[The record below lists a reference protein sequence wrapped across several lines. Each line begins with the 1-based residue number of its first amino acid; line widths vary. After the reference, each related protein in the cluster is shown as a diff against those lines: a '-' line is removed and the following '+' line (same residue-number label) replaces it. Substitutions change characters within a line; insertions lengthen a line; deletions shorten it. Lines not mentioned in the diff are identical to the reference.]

1 MASIFNCET
10 DLPRVSSPWL
20 ASLASS
26 PRVSQ
31 CHTPASVASSNSTV
45 ESQDGTHPV
54 LLSEYSITKLA
65 AEPQMGPTEYKL
77 HLLLRPR
84 RQFKTMST
92 YQHGAKYT
100 KQKDGTYTPA
110 LASSNQSR
118 QDRLQ
123 HLTTQLLWRLQQ
135 SSPQHT
141 GISSDTVIPRL
152 PSDDADLDRVVPP
165 EKLPPGLEESRG
177 ALYEIGV
184 SDDGTLVG
192 LTKDEMD
199 ESIKTLRTMA
209 TSLRCKVEVLR
220 MIIVGDCEWTDPS
233 DPLDVKSGKLWVA
246 EAFVTPG
253 LNSGDTPWISWGND
267 LGASGC
273 SKTDQLR
280 VTLTGP
286 TTSGKSTLLGT
297 LTTGTLDNGRGMSR
311 QSLLKHRHEVE
322 SGMTSTVAQELIG
335 YKKGTIIN
343 YQSHYNDGSWGEI
356 HELSKDGR
364 LVFVSDSA
372 GHPRYRRTTLR
383 GLVGWAPHWTV
394 LCVAA
399 DYGESCGWPLSGE
412 NTLGPD
418 LALAHLELCLKLQS
432 PLAVVITKLD
442 KASKPSLQRTLG
454 KILTAIKT
462 TGRMPRIIQPDQ
474 TCHATLTQIPAADDV
489 RVKAVTDA
497 IARSKDFVK
506 TVPIL
511 LTSAVKGQGIG
522 MMHSLL
528 QNLPMPPVPRSKDLI
543 GDALNPEQPSSVFH
557 IDDVFNVPVSYAS
570 KPDSA
575 DDQHNATGTVVS
587 GYLRF
592 GTLQVNDEIV
602 IGPFPCE
609 DDDDSDTAA
618 KKAQDPQDQPS
629 SGDMGLSV
637 SHPASSEL
645 ARIALGNSVFASH
658 VESKW
663 YTARIASIRNLRL
676 PVAKLL
682 AGQAGTIGIIVS
694 PFDNEEPTKLA
705 LPNIRRG
712 MVVAVPS
719 QHMKDSGISLQAASS
734 LVVQVSDPNAEKLS
748 AGALVNVYDACVRS
762 AARVRKVTKVYVGSD
777 RGTDSDS
784 DGDGFFGMDN
794 ESEEALGDALVEV
807 TLDLLSSRE
816 WVEMGSQ
823 VTILEGGAKDRTGL
837 EGNMFSAAATAKL
850 SLRTYASLSA
860 AATAARNAA
869 RVPLLLPIPLYRRL
883 LRAHRLYLP
892 TEMRLLGD
900 EYVKAE
906 FRAHRE
912 LDNPAQVIGFLTEW
926 QMYLQQVEGDKWKG
940 EKMDFAKIQR
950 LSEDQMV
957 QLYELMQSIKN
968 PSTTKLEDGETPAN
982 KWMKS

>member
-20 ASLASS
+20 ASQGSS
-26 PRVSQ
+26 PRISQ
-31 CHTPASVASSNSTV
+31 CHTPASIASSSTTLD
-45 ESQDGTHPV
+45 SPDGAYPV

-199 ESIKTLRTMA
+199 ESIKTLRAMA

-253 LNSGDTPWISWGND
+253 LSSGDTPWMSWGND
-267 LGASGC
+267 LGASGY
-273 SKTDQLR
+273 SSTDQIR
-280 VTLTGP
+280 ITLTGP

-335 YKKGTIIN
+335 YNKGSIIN

-383 GLVGWAPHWTV
+383 GVVGWAPHWTI

-399 DYGESCGWPLSGE
+399 DDGESSTWSLSPE
-412 NTLGPD
+412 NSSGPD
-418 LALAHLELCLKLQS
+418 LALAHLDLCLKLQS
-432 PLAVVITKLD
+432 PLAIVITKLD

-474 TCHATLTQIPAADDV
+474 TCHTTLTQIPTTDDV
-489 RVKAVTDA
+489 KVKAVTDA
-497 IARSKDFVK
+497 ITRSQDFTK
-506 TVPIL
+506 MVPIL

-528 QNLPMPPVPRSKDLI
+528 QNLPMPPPPTSKDFI

-557 IDDVFNVPVSYAS
+557 IDDVFNVPVSYAA

-575 DDQHNATGTVVS
+575 DYQHNTTGTVVS
-587 GYLRF
+587 GYMRF
-592 GTLQVNDEIV
+592 GALQVNDEIM

-609 DDDDSDTAA
+609 DDDDDA
-618 KKAQDPQDQPS
+618 KRAQDPQDQPS
-629 SGDMGLSV
+629 SGDMGLSI
-637 SHPASSEL
+637 SHPASSQL
-645 ARIALGNSVFASH
+645 AKIALGNSVFASH
-658 VESKW
+658 VETKW
-663 YTARIASIRNLRL
+663 YTARVASIRNLRL
-676 PVAKLL
+676 PVSKLL
-682 AGQAGTIGIIVS
+682 AGQVGTIGLVMVPATADS
-694 PFDNEEPTKLA
+694 LDGPAKAA
-705 LPNIRRG
+705 LLQIRRG
-712 MVVAVPS
+712 MVISIPS
-719 QHMKDSGISLQAASS
+719 QHMKDSGASLQAASS
-734 LVVQVSDPNAEKLS
+734 LVVQVADLEAEKLS

-762 AARVRKVTKVYVGSD
+762 AARVRRVAKVYKASSCND
-777 RGTDSDS
+777 DS
-784 DGDGFFGMDN
+784 DGDDEGLFGMDSDGG
-794 ESEEALGDALVEV
+794 EVVPGDALVEV

-816 WVEMGSQ
+816 WIEMGSQ

-837 EGNMFSAAATAKL
+837 EG
-850 SLRTYASLSA
+850 YVG
-860 AATAARNAA
+860 
-869 RVPLLLPIPLYRRL
+869 RVVQI
-883 LRAHRLYLP
+883 
-892 TEMRLLGD
+892 TE
-900 EYVKAE
+900 
-906 FRAHRE
+906 
-912 LDNPAQVIGFLTEW
+912 
-926 QMYLQQVEGDKWKG
+926 
-940 EKMDFAKIQR
+940 
-950 LSEDQMV
+950 
-957 QLYELMQSIKN
+957 
-968 PSTTKLEDGETPAN
+968 
-982 KWMKS
+982 